1 MNPDPFGFNLS
12 EVEQYHKAVLIAV
25 DALLQQEM
33 LRVMSP
39 STTGE
44 ARIHGAGRMDALND
58 VLVELQDRR
67 ARALKTNVDQTS
79 SPDS

>member
-39 STTGE
+39 STTGSVD
-44 ARIHGAGRMDALND
+44 AGFAGRG
-58 VLVELQDRR
+58 RR
-67 ARALKTNVDQTS
+67 HYAKHLLL
-79 SPDS
+79 